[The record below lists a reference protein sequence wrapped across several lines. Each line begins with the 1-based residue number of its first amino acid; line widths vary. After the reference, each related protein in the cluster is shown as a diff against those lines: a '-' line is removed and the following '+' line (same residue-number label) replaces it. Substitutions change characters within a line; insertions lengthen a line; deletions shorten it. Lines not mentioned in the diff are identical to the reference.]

1 MESWKCGGPLVR
13 VGELVERDAPR
24 IGRIVESREISKPY
38 VIAGNEIPFCARFR
52 ARDRLNQRA
61 VMSLRTRRI
70 SILNHALRGCSYSPF
85 SAKRPAPLAFAS
97 TSTSEPLPLS
107 FHPFSLARFHPS
119 IPLGLSFS
127 TVRRFCNSFIIER
140 VRKIDRRFSMFIII
154 LNDARCSTLVA
165 RRNAD
170 GYSSEIR
177 TRVLVYAFSTS
188 QPMHP
193 PPFPRCP
200 FPSSPSSLRPRLFR
214 SPNLP
219 VPVPRSAVTGLSADR
234 SSSNRARQHHQSTSD
249 DFSMAARSSS
259 LLAFR
264 SRAPSSISWRSPAL
278 ARRDAARG
286 RATDD
291 FFQLSSRDRG
301 F

>member
-85 SAKRPAPLAFAS
+85 SAKRSAPLAFAS
-97 TSTSEPLPLS
+97 TSSSEPLPLS
-107 FHPFSLARFHPS
+107 FHPFPLARFHPS

-193 PPFPRCP
+193 PPFPPCP

-234 SSSNRARQHHQSTSD
+234 SPSNRARQHHQSTSD
-249 DFSMAARSSS
+249 DFSMAARSSP

-264 SRAPSSISWRSPAL
+264 SCASSSISWRSPAL
-278 ARRDAARG
+278 ARRDATRG
-286 RATDD
+286 RATDN

>member
-13 VGELVERDAPR
+13 VGEPIERDAPR

-38 VIAGNEIPFCARFR
+38 VIAGNEIPFCAPFR

-97 TSTSEPLPLS
+97 TSSSEPLPLS
-107 FHPFSLARFHPS
+107 FHPFPLARFHPS

-177 TRVLVYAFSTS
+177 TRVLVYAFSVS

-193 PPFPRCP
+193 PPFLLSSFPPSP
-200 FPSSPSSLRPRLFR
+200 FPPLPLRSVLVYFAFLTYPSPFLVRP
-214 SPNLP
+214 
-219 VPVPRSAVTGLSADR
+219 
-234 SSSNRARQHHQSTSD
+234 
-249 DFSMAARSSS
+249 
-259 LLAFR
+259 
-264 SRAPSSISWRSPAL
+264 SRA
-278 ARRDAARG
+278 
-286 RATDD
+286 
-291 FFQLSSRDRG
+291 
-301 F
+301 

>member
-85 SAKRPAPLAFAS
+85 SAKRSAPLAFAS
-97 TSTSEPLPLS
+97 TSSSEPLPLS
-107 FHPFSLARFHPS
+107 FHPFPLARFHPS

-193 PPFPRCP
+193 PPFPPCP

-234 SSSNRARQHHQSTSD
+234 SPSNRARQHHQSTSD
-249 DFSMAARSSS
+249 DFSMAARSSP

-264 SRAPSSISWRSPAL
+264 SRASSSISWRSPAL

-286 RATDD
+286 RATDN